1 MSMADES
8 HDVEVSYA
16 PARHARMRSA
26 QLAARAAGLVALL
39 ATTAAMAQ
47 QPIVYPARGQS
58 AAVQSRDDNECRA
71 WARQSTGIDPAAL
84 AQQPVAQETGP
95 TTGGGERVRGA
106 ARGALGGAA
115 IGAIAGDAGQGAG
128 IGAVVGT
135 MKGGRDA
142 RRNQAARNDQAYANR
157 QESVNTYYRA
167 YGACME
173 GRGYS
178 IK

>member
-1 MSMADES
+1 MSTAHQS
-8 HDVEVSYA
+8 HDVAVANASWRHA
-16 PARHARMRSA
+16 PARPLR
-26 QLAARAAGLVALL
+26 LAAVAAGLAASL
-39 ATTAAMAQ
+39 AMCAATA

-58 AAVQSRDDNECRA
+58 STVQSRDDNECRA

-95 TTGGGERVRGA
+95 AAGGGERVRGA

-115 IGAIAGDAGQGAG
+115 IGAIAGDASQGAG

-135 MKGGRDA
+135 MSGGRQA
-142 RRNQAARNDQAYANR
+142 RRNQAARNEQAYAGR
-157 QESVNTYYRA
+157 QEQINTYYRA

-173 GRGYS
+173 GRGYT

>member
-1 MSMADES
+1 MSTADEV
-8 HDVEVSYA
+8 HDMQNAYA
-16 PARHARMRSA
+16 PRCHAPMRPV
-26 QLAARAAGLVALL
+26 QLAAAAAGLAALL
-39 ATTAAMAQ
+39 VMSAAMSQ
-47 QPIVYPARGQS
+47 QPIVYPARGQGS
-58 AAVQSRDDNECRA
+58 AVQSRDDNECRG

-84 AQQPVAQETGP
+84 AQQPMAQETGP
-95 TTGGGERVRGA
+95 ATGGGERVRGA

-115 IGAIAGDAGQGAG
+115 IGAIAGDTGQGAG

-142 RRNQAARNDQAYANR
+142 RRNQAARNDQAYASR
-157 QESVNTYYRA
+157 QQSVNTYYRA